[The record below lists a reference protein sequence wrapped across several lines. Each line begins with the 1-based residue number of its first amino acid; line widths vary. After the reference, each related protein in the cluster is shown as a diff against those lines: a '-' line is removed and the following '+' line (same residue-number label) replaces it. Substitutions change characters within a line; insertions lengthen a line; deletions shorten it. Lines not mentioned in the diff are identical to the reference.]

1 MSKCAFPS
9 FSKATGIGFRV
20 AIHQACMM
28 PYIQFTLLFVSGM
41 MQSGAGTFKERLD
54 AGQTRF
60 SEKWRIGFSASLCYW
75 PVVNTVMYTLVQPR
89 FMNLYADLASLVF
102 ASVMSYITYSDCTFA
117 LDKRSA
123 VSSASTKLPTRESL
137 ALLTDKIHQR
147 ISMKAILLKDGD
159 SAVSRKEPS
168 DQQLNWLLS
177 TQT

>member
-1 MSKCAFPS
+1 M
-9 FSKATGIGFRV
+9 ATGIGFRV

-41 MQSGAGTFKERLD
+41 MQSGASTFKERLE

-60 SEKWRIGFSASLCYW
+60 SDKWRIGFSASLCYW

-102 ASVMSYITYSDCTFA
+102 ASVMSYITYSDCSFA
-117 LDKRSA
+117 VDKRSA
-123 VSSASTKLPTRESL
+123 VSSGSSWLPTRESL
-137 ALLTDKIHQR
+137 ALFTDMIQQR
-147 ISMKAILLKDGD
+147 ISMKSILFQDNE
-159 SAVSRKEPS
+159 SAVSKKEPS
-168 DQQLNWLLS
+168 ELHWLLS

>member
-9 FSKATGIGFRV
+9 FSKASGIGFRV

-41 MQSGAGTFKERLD
+41 MQSGAGTFKERID
-54 AGQTRF
+54 AGQARF
-60 SEKWRIGFSASLCYW
+60 EEKWQIGFSASLCYW

-102 ASVMSYITYSDCTFA
+102 ASVMSYITYSDCSFA
-117 LDKRSA
+117 VDKRSA
-123 VSSASTKLPTRESL
+123 LSSGSSKLPTRESL
-137 ALLTDKIHQR
+137 ALLTDRIHQR
-147 ISMKAILLKDGD
+147 ISMKSILLKDED
-159 SAVSRKEPS
+159 SAVSMKESS
-168 DQQLNWLLS
+168 DKQLPWLLS